1 MKNHTDSLW
10 HVLNMQILH
19 LDQTLLWSSRE
30 IREHSLWNL
39 WEASIVPGS
48 LLLRAAGCA
57 LVGRGLITVKG
68 RGWRSLPESHM
79 VCAGKGGRVVGEVE
93 WMGGRWWREESGACY
108 PRNRILTWPV
118 WSQKRNIRRWLALM
132 LPVVWGWWMGGEGS
146 SWVGGWEGVR
156 VVTHTSGHT
165 LNSNKWKCIESSL
178 RATSPQSIL
187 LYSSISLHRI
197 FSMAEH
203 I

>member
-19 LDQTLLWSSRE
+19 LDQTVLWFFRE

-39 WEASIVPGS
+39 WGASMVPGS
-48 LLLRAAGCA
+48 LLLRAAGHA

-68 RGWRSLPESHM
+68 RMEKPSWKSHGLFWEGGGDGW
-79 VCAGKGGRVVGEVE
+79 VGDGGGRSQEPVTLETESSLGQYGVRSATLGGDSLWCSWWCEAGGWVGKAAV
-93 WMGGRWWREESGACY
+93 G
-108 PRNRILTWPV
+108 
-118 WSQKRNIRRWLALM
+118 
-132 LPVVWGWWMGGEGS
+132 
-146 SWVGGWEGVR
+146 WVGGWEGVR

-165 LNSNKWKCIESSL
+165 LHSNKWTCIESSL
-178 RATSPQSIL
+178 RTASPQSIL